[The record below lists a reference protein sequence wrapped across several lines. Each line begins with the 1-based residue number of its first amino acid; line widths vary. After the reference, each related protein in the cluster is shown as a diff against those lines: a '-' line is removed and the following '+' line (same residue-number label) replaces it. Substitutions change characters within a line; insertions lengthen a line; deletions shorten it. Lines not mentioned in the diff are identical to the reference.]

1 MFFDDEEFRSLAA
14 AQKKITSTFSHFSH
28 SIFVFFFFWFISG
41 FATSE
46 RVAALAMLEMN
57 ASCSMGFSGR
67 FWTKAITITRT
78 CSCLSLFVCLCV
90 CVLQLHSHTEL
101 KLAFPGWRWFFY
113 RTVWWTSRPTA
124 TPPAHPYREAHPEPE
139 LEPKPGSAIAAARFW
154 LFL

>member
-28 SIFVFFFFWFISG
+28 SIFVFFVFFFGFISG

-101 KLAFPGWRWFFY
+101 KLAFPGWRCFFTEQFDELPGQLPPPP
-113 RTVWWTSRPTA
+113 RTRTAKRTPSR
-124 TPPAHPYREAHPEPE
+124 
-139 LEPKPGSAIAAARFW
+139 S
-154 LFL
+154 